1 MLSDLI
7 LALGLLLSTATQL
20 RPLAGVVG
28 PGECLL
34 LIWLL
39 LATGRAI
46 NRTDLRPTPVL
57 WTLVVFWIVFGLA
70 EALGALVGMATEEI
84 RDDPSMLH
92 DALSYVLLAA
102 VSCLSVAEPEAALR
116 LRRTAWL
123 FIVIG
128 SLALLLIV
136 ANAIALITLPSVQ
149 PWFFERL
156 QGWSEN
162 PNQLALLCAALGL
175 LSLHLAETSIR
186 KSAALLALLCC
197 VLPVIVG
204 RMTGSDTFIIIVVVT
219 GPVFAALTLRS
230 WLLPIEGRL
239 TIRSA
244 AAWLIV
250 MAIPLLLVSTALV
263 GTAVVI
269 QTEDVATQVL
279 KNGGKERE
287 GKSKLRFAL
296 WDEAFNRGL
305 NSGLMGLGPGAH
317 LVSTPYKRVP
327 PPNFEAHNTP
337 LDLFTQ
343 GGVLAVGCFALLVG
357 TAVVRSYRANLTG
370 LTVLLG
376 GLAVFSMFHLI
387 VRHPT
392 VWFVLALCLVTGT
405 EQAAAT
411 LRRI

>member
-1 MLSDLI
+1 M
-7 LALGLLLSTATQL
+7 
-20 RPLAGVVG
+20 
-28 PGECLL
+28 
-34 LIWLL
+34 
-39 LATGRAI
+39 
-46 NRTDLRPTPVL
+46 
-57 WTLVVFWIVFGLA
+57 VFWIVFGLA

-123 FIVIG
+123 FIVFG

-175 LSLHLAETSIR
+175 LSLHLAETSTR

-279 KNGGKERE
+279 KNGGKESE
-287 GKSKLRFAL
+287 GESKLRFAL

-376 GLAVFSMFHLI
+376 GLGVFSMFHLI

-405 EQAAAT
+405 EQAAVT